1 MATAAK
7 IQVTRSS
14 RVNSPKARASYPHIF
29 KPTAFQGEGDPK
41 YSISLLVPK
50 AEKKFIDDLRAAQ
63 DAAIKELYPT
73 KVPANFERWGITDG
87 DELDDQAAKGNWVI
101 KASNKQRPRI
111 VDANSAE
118 ILDEL
123 EVYGGCY
130 VRASLNAKAYGTSQK
145 GGVTLELNVV
155 QKVGDGTP
163 FGGAAKAMTDAV
175 NELGAYEASGEDW

>member
-1 MATAAK
+1 MAEREDDDVALVALNRFEGLDEGALVHALAGERGAVVCIEGGVRFAAAVEG
-7 IQVTRSS
+7 IEDGLALLAV
-14 RVNSPKARASYPHIF
+14 
-29 KPTAFQGEGDPK
+29 EGDD
-41 YSISLLVPK
+41 
-50 AEKKFIDDLRAAQ
+50 AEALAGAVDHQA
-63 DAAIKELYPT
+63 
-73 KVPANFERWGITDG
+73 G
-87 DELDDQAAKGNWVI
+87 DEVDDPAAKGNWVI

-155 QKVGDGTP
+155 QKVADGTP

-175 NELGAYEASGEDW
+175 NELGAYEGSGEDW